1 MRTVV
6 LAEAKQAVAQAVL
19 VFVVGQAVVV
29 VGDVVMV
36 AVALAFAVEVV
47 TRNDPQKGNV
57 VENIRYH
64 H

>member
-1 MRTVV
+1 MV

-19 VFVVGQAVVV
+19 VFVVEQAVVV